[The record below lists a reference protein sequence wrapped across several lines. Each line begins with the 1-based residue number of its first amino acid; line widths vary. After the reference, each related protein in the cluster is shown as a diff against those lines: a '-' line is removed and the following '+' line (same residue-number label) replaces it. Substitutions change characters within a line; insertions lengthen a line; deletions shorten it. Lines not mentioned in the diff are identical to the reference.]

1 VQQRSIDEVVEEA
14 RRDLDR
20 VAPADLAA
28 EVAADALVIDIRP
41 VEQRERDGDMAGAL
55 VIGRNELEWRL
66 DPTSRHRI
74 PEATDHDRRMIVV
87 CNEGCASSLAAASLR
102 RLGLRRVTDLDGGF
116 QAWRAFVDASQT
128 GQTKTHWEDV
138 YRTQAPTEVSWFEAE
153 PAMSL
158 ESIAAAETDPD
169 TAIIDVGGGAST
181 LVDVL
186 VARGFRNL
194 TVLDV
199 SPTALDIAR
208 ARLGEDATKVRWIAH
223 DLLTWR
229 PPRRFGVWHDRAV
242 FHFLVSPDQRAAYV
256 AVLHSALEPGGSA
269 IVATFA
275 EDGPEM
281 CSGLPTARYAP
292 DDLAAVFGSDL
303 ETVTSRREEHRTP
316 AGVIQ
321 PFTWL
326 LLRRSH
332 LKR

>member
-1 VQQRSIDEVVEEA
+1 VQRRSIDNVLVEA

-28 EVAADALVIDIRP
+28 EMAAGTLVVDIRP
-41 VEQRERDGDMAGAL
+41 VDQRGRDGDLPGA
-55 VIGRNELEWRL
+55 VVVARNELEWRL

-74 PEATDHDRRMIVV
+74 PEATDHDRRMIIV
-87 CNEGCASSLAAASLR
+87 CNEGYASSLAAASLHQ
-102 RLGLRRVTDLDGGF
+102 LGLRRATDLDGGF
-116 QAWRAFVDASQT
+116 QAWRTFVDESRTEEARA
-128 GQTKTHWEDV
+128 HWEEI
-138 YRTQAPTEVSWFEAE
+138 YGTRASTELSWFEAE

-158 ESIAAAETDPD
+158 GMIAAARNIDPD

-186 VARGFRNL
+186 VARGYRNV

-199 SPTALDIAR
+199 SEAALDIAR
-208 ARLGEDATKVRWIAH
+208 RRLGEDTTKVRWVAH

-229 PPRRFGVWHDRAV
+229 PARPYGLWHDRAV
-242 FHFLVSPDQRAAYV
+242 FHFLVAPDHRAAYL
-256 AVLHSALEPGGSA
+256 AVLHAALEPGGSV

-275 EDGPEM
+275 DDGPQM

-292 DDLAAVFGSDL
+292 DDLAAAFGPDL
-303 ETVTSRREEHRTP
+303 EVVTSRREEHLTP
-316 AGVIQ
+316 AGVVQ

-326 LLRRSH
+326 LLQAPT
-332 LKR
+332 

>member
-1 VQQRSIDEVVEEA
+1 MQQRSIDEVVEEA

-28 EVAADALVIDIRP
+28 EMAAGALVIDIRP
-41 VEQRERDGDMAGAL
+41 AEQRHRDGDLAGAV

-102 RLGLRRVTDLDGGF
+102 RLGLRRVTDLDGGV
-116 QAWRAFVDASQT
+116 QAWRAFVDASHSEQA
-128 GQTKTHWEDV
+128 KAHWEEV
-138 YRTQAPTEVSWFEAE
+138 YGTRAPTEVSWFEAD
-153 PAMSL
+153 PATSL
-158 ESIAAAETDPD
+158 EMIAAAKVEPG

-186 VARGFRNL
+186 VARGYRDL

-199 SPTALDIAR
+199 SQTALDVAR
-208 ARLGEDATKVRWIAH
+208 ARLGEDATKVRWVAH

-229 PPRRFGVWHDRAV
+229 PPRRFGLWHDRAV
-242 FHFLVSPDQRAAYV
+242 FHFLVAPDQRAAYL
-256 AVLHSALEPGGSA
+256 AVLHAALEPGGSA

-275 EDGPEM
+275 ENGPEM
-281 CSGLPTARYAP
+281 CSACRLHATRPTTSPLRSVP
-292 DDLAAVFGSDL
+292 
-303 ETVTSRREEHRTP
+303 TSRC
-316 AGVIQ
+316 
-321 PFTWL
+321 
-326 LLRRSH
+326 
-332 LKR
+332 